1 MAQGKV
7 AFADCCCARLLLNF
21 LYHYYIVILSA
32 CAPHHLD
39 PLSLLPCLA
48 VPSPNNRE
56 LIVLQW
62 ITIGG
67 LLHLQIATGPEPRR
81 RSVSAQLNS
90 GPSTHRSLRKR
101 LRRSAHLLS
110 IVLCPSPVSLRGQL
124 KLAKKTGE

>member
-21 LYHYYIVILSA
+21 LYHYYIVISSA

-67 LLHLQIATGPEPRR
+67 LLHLQIATGAPNREEDRF
-81 RSVSAQLNS
+81 
-90 GPSTHRSLRKR
+90 
-101 LRRSAHLLS
+101 LLS
-110 IVLCPSPVSLRGQL
+110 STQGQAHIDPL
-124 KLAKKTGE
+124 EKGY